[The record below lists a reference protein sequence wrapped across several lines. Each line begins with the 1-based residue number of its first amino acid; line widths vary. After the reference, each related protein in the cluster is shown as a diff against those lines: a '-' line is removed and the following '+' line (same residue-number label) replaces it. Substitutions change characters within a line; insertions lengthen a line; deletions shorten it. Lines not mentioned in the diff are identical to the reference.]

1 MEFKFEENET
11 VEEICSKVIDFFD
24 MDLENDNVPKI
35 LNKIG
40 FEVKNNYL
48 SEETSSIVY
57 FNPLGNV
64 PEFSNGLGIVVN
76 KRFFDINADDN
87 ENIIVLRDAFRFFT
101 KTEFNEAS
109 TSINI
114 KRVYEEE
121 ITYKVAEDLLD
132 RIKKTKQQKNKIIK
146 LNL

>member
-64 PEFSNGLGIVVN
+64 PDFSNGLGIVVN
-76 KRFFDINADDN
+76 KRFFDLNADDN
-87 ENIIVLRDAFRFFT
+87 ENIIVLRDAFRFFS

-146 LNL
+146 LSL

>member
-1 MEFKFEENET
+1 MEFNFDENYA
-11 VEEICSKVIDFFD
+11 VEEFCSNILESFD
-24 MDLENDNVPKI
+24 INLEKDNVLSI

-64 PEFSNGLGIVVN
+64 PDFSNGLGIVVN
-76 KRFFDINADDN
+76 KRFFDLNADDN

-146 LNL
+146 LSL